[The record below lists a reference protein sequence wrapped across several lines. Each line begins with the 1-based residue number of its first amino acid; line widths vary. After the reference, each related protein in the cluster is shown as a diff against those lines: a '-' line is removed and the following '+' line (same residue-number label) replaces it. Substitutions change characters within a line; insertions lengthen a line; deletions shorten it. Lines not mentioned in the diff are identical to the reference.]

1 MARFATV
8 GVYLLALEL
17 GGYALGGTISNWSLA
32 LVSTFAVIQLH
43 EFLLIAA
50 AGFLVHFEGSYGL
63 SSRFVLYIGQ
73 TVLVCSFYRTR

>member
-8 GVYLLALEL
+8 GAYLLALEL
-17 GGYALGGTISNWSLA
+17 DGNALGGANSDWSLA
-32 LVSTFAVIQLH
+32 LVSLFAVIQLY

-50 AGFLVHFEGSYGL
+50 AGFLVHFEGSCGF

-73 TVLVCSFYRTR
+73 TVLVCSYYRTG